1 MKIYHLQCGVI
12 KGLTYQNE
20 HLICHCLLIETDN
33 NGLVLVDTGLGY
45 QDLINP
51 QPRFG
56 FGFSH
61 VYAKP
66 ERDTYLSAVE
76 QVKKLGFD
84 PEDVKNIVLTH
95 MDLDHVGGL
104 VDFPNAKIHA
114 HDVEYQT
121 AINERN
127 GLKTKMRYPKPFFA
141 HNPKFI
147 TYTEQGDS
155 WKGFDAIQQLEGLPP
170 EILLIPTAGHS
181 RGHTAVAVQTETGWM
196 VHAGDTYF
204 DPAEFTQPNGI
215 AKPGLALFEWVNQWD
230 KQKRINNQ
238 HRLYD
243 LLQNNP
249 DVEMFCAHNPME
261 LHKWQNQSTLPK
273 QRIISHPSQ
282 F

>member
-95 MDLDHVGGL
+95 MDLDL
-104 VDFPNAKIHA
+104 SLIH
-114 HDVEYQT
+114 
-121 AINERN
+121 I
-127 GLKTKMRYPKPFFA
+127 
-141 HNPKFI
+141 
-147 TYTEQGDS
+147 
-155 WKGFDAIQQLEGLPP
+155 
-170 EILLIPTAGHS
+170 
-181 RGHTAVAVQTETGWM
+181 
-196 VHAGDTYF
+196 
-204 DPAEFTQPNGI
+204 
-215 AKPGLALFEWVNQWD
+215 
-230 KQKRINNQ
+230 
-238 HRLYD
+238 
-243 LLQNNP
+243 
-249 DVEMFCAHNPME
+249 
-261 LHKWQNQSTLPK
+261 
-273 QRIISHPSQ
+273 
-282 F
+282 